1 MLVGLVVLDAVVIV
15 LGNILGAPTDWPD
28 IHVPIIGTL
37 AASLAGEP
45 LIHIAGE
52 PGRASGGIGIS
63 SEISISNSLLTMWM
77 VMAVLIVVSF
87 LGTRRLEEVP
97 SGLQNVVEVAVQGLQ
112 DFVQSTGGTQAL
124 RYFPLFGTLFLFLV
138 LSNWLSVVPFVS
150 QIPLLHAP
158 TADFHINFG
167 LALIGWFAYQSE
179 GVRRLGLKYF
189 SRFINFSGFREPGG
203 IGMKIFTGIIFLAIV
218 GPIELF
224 SELFRMV
231 TLTLRLWGN
240 VFGGELMLGVMAAVL
255 WYLATPLALPFMGLE
270 IFIGLIQGLIFALLV
285 LMYFILAIES
295 HEEEHEVALA
305 HAEEPHPQMTREV
318 ASV

>member
-1 MLVGLVVLDAVVIV
+1 VIRNLLIGLVALDVVVIV
-15 LGNILGAPTDWPD
+15 LGNILGAPARWPD
-28 IHVPIIGTL
+28 IEVPVIGSL
-37 AASLAGEP
+37 FASLQGEP

-52 PGRASGGIGIS
+52 PGHAAGGIGIS
-63 SEISISNSLLTMWM
+63 SEISISNSLLTMWI

-87 LGTRRLEEVP
+87 LGTRRLEAVP
-97 SGLQNVVEVAVQGLQ
+97 SGVQNFVELVVQGLQ
-112 DFVQSTGGTQAL
+112 EFVQSTGGPQAL
-124 RYFPLFGTLFLFLV
+124 RYFPLFGTLFLFLL

-158 TADFHINFG
+158 TADYHTNFG
-167 LALIGWFAYQSE
+167 LALVGWFAYQSE
-179 GVRRLGLKYF
+179 GVRRLGTKYF
-189 SRFINFSGFREPGG
+189 SRFFNFSGFKEGAF
-203 IGMKIFTGIIFLAIV
+203 IGAIFVFV
-218 GPIELF
+218 GLIELF
-224 SELFRMV
+224 SELFRML

-240 VFGGELMLGVMAAVL
+240 VLGGEIMLGVMAAVL
-255 WYLATPLALPFMGLE
+255 WYIAAPVALPFVGLE
-270 IFIGLIQGLIFALLV
+270 VFIGLIQALIFSLLV